1 MRLIT
6 VEEMMA
12 YFRCS
17 KRKVYAMARRGDI
30 PKPIMLGRL
39 ARWEM
44 EELEQWVPRS
54 FDMDE
59 FEEKFM
65 QLPANCPVVELLR
78 WIAAHPAMTRRKKG
92 QDVILKVEDI
102 EDAPS
107 RGAVNQLQSFV
118 NRPDDFFRQILN
130 RLTKVSPDS

>member
-1 MRLIT
+1 MIPEPIYIDSNPRWDKDL
-6 VEEMMA
+6 VELWL
-12 YFRCS
+12 R
-17 KRKVYAMARRGDI
+17 D
-30 PKPIMLGRL
+30 
-39 ARWEM
+39 
-44 EELEQWVPRS
+44 Q

-65 QLPANCPVVELLR
+65 QLPADCPVVELLG

-92 QDVILKVEDI
+92 RDVILRVEDI
-102 EDAPS
+102 EGAPS

-118 NRPDDFFRQILN
+118 NRPDDFFGQLLN

>member
-1 MRLIT
+1 VT
-6 VEEMMA
+6 H
-12 YFRCS
+12 
-17 KRKVYAMARRGDI
+17 
-30 PKPIMLGRL
+30 P
-39 ARWEM
+39 
-44 EELEQWVPRS
+44 VPRR
-54 FDMDE
+54 FDINE

-65 QLPANCPVVELLR
+65 QLPANCPVVELLG

-92 QDVILKVEDI
+92 RDVILRVEDI